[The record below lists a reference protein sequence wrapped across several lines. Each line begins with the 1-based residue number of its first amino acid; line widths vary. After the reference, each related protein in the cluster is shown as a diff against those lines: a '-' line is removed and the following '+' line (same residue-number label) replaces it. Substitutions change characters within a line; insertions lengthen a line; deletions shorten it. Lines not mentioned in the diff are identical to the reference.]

1 MNPDSSDFP
10 HNEHLDDVLQIISKL
25 AQKAAVADYIYR
37 GEPERYEQISSS
49 FYRALPVKPPAGF
62 NANDFQANTL
72 LEEARLF
79 TSQSDDLVI
88 LTELQHYGGKTNL
101 IDFTADCHVA
111 LFFACDG
118 SHDRDGRVIFLER
131 NGNMKSHIH
140 GPRSPV
146 NRVIA
151 QKSVFVMPP
160 LGYIEVDQDD
170 IVIIPRSLKFP
181 ILEHLRKAHGIS
193 AEKIYNDIHGFIR
206 YEKVRQEALKHLL
219 TGLTNLLN
227 SDYQSAIDSFTK
239 SLVLNPSSFASFASF
254 AYDKRGTAKVHKGD
268 YDGATDDYDR
278 AIALAPNYAAA
289 YNNRGL
295 AKAYKSDYDGT
306 TDDYDRAIAL
316 DPNNAA
322 AYNNRGVAKAYKGDY
337 DGATNDYDR
346 AIALDPNYA
355 AAYDNRGTAKT
366 HKGDYDGAIADYDR
380 AIALD
385 PNYAAAYDN
394 RGTAKT
400 HKGDYDGAIADYDRA
415 IALDPNDTAAYNN
428 RGLAKAHKGDYDG
441 AIDDCSR
448 AIALD
453 PNNAN
458 AYNNR
463 GIAKLSKGD
472 YDGAVD
478 DCSRAIELEPDEAP
492 VYSNRGEVWLHLSE
506 WDNARDDLAI
516 ALNMGL
522 DIVASF
528 RNEYESVADF
538 ERRNGIAVPPDIAQM
553 LGG

>member
-1 MNPDSSDFP
+1 MNPDSADSP

-37 GEPERYEQISSS
+37 GETERHERISSS
-49 FYRALPVKPPAGF
+49 FYRDLPVGLPAG
-62 NANDFQANTL
+62 ANVDQIQANA
-72 LEEARLF
+72 LEAARRF
-79 TSQSDDLVI
+79 TFESDDLEI
-88 LTELQHYGGKTNL
+88 LTQLQHYGGKTNL
-101 IDFTADCHVA
+101 IDFTEDCHIA

-118 SHDRDGRVIFLER
+118 GHTQDGRVIFLER
-131 NGNMKSHIH
+131 DGNMESHIH
-140 GPRSPV
+140 VPRSPV

-151 QKSVFVMPP
+151 QKSVFVRPP
-160 LGYIEVDQDD
+160 SGYIEVDPDD
-170 IVIIPRSLKFP
+170 IVIIPRHLKLP
-181 ILEHLRKAHGIS
+181 ILNHLRKVCGVS
-193 AEKIYNDIHGFIR
+193 VEKVYNDFHGFIR
-206 YEKVRQEALKHLL
+206 YEKIHQDAFKHLI
-219 TGLTNLLN
+219 TGFTSLLN

-239 SLVLNPSSFASFASF
+239 SLDLNPSSL
-254 AYDKRGTAKVHKGD
+254 AYNNRGNAYINVSE
-268 YDGATDDYDR
+268 YDDAIADYDR
-278 AIALAPNYAAA
+278 AIALDHDYATA
-289 YNNRGL
+289 YNNRGN
-295 AKAYKSDYDGT
+295 AYINVGEYD
-306 TDDYDRAIAL
+306 DAIADYDRAIAL
-316 DPNNAA
+316 DPNYAA
-322 AYNNRGVAKAYKGDY
+322 AYNNRGVAKAHKGDY
-337 DGATNDYDR
+337 DGAIDDCDR

-355 AAYDNRGTAKT
+355 AAYDNRGTAK
-366 HKGDYDGAIADYDR
+366 A
-380 AIALD
+380 
-385 PNYAAAYDN
+385 
-394 RGTAKT
+394 

-516 ALNMGL
+516 ALNMGV